1 MSRSSMS
8 IFFSWLSVMLC
19 TNIALN
25 TGDLKRRIIFSAS
38 NLIICSQSLSCP
50 TWHRGWLCDRTAR
63 PPHIWWSR
71 HWRFPSPTG
80 NWNPMKVSR
89 NKSCHWTWVS
99 SEHKDWIKC
108 PAHSILATAQL
119 TPVAAWP
126 DCCTSF
132 PSMVIS
138 HRTVSLSSGVIWLF
152 WGSSRSKLSKQTVD
166 FMQASNI
173 LLTCVE

>member
-99 SEHKDWIKC
+99 SEHKDWMKC
-108 PAHSILATAQL
+108 PAHSSLALLNSPPWPPGRTAAHPSRRWWSR
-119 TPVAAWP
+119 TGPSACPRGWSGCSEGRAAANWAN
-126 DCCTSF
+126 
-132 PSMVIS
+132 
-138 HRTVSLSSGVIWLF
+138 
-152 WGSSRSKLSKQTVD
+152 KL
-166 FMQASNI
+166 
-173 LLTCVE
+173 